1 MADIAQAQEQ
11 ITQGALDAI
20 FNDPERLEMNYPV
33 PVCQC
38 VQIKTLASN
47 QENAPERYRLV
58 LSDVFNF
65 VQCMLATQANHV
77 VHDGK
82 LKRGSIVRL
91 KQFQANCVKGKRI
104 LIILDIEV
112 IESLGE
118 FDKIGEPV
126 ALTVRE
132 EGNVKPSNSTI
143 TGAGFYRK
151 SSTNNT
157 EPLKQESSAPPRK
170 VPTSSSSHTNIYPIE
185 GLSPYAHKWTIKAR
199 VTKKSDIRTWQ
210 KQSSEGKLFS
220 VNLLD
225 DSGEIKATGFNDQCD
240 QLYEI
245 FQEGSVYYVSSP
257 CKVQLA
263 KKQYSTLSNDY
274 ELLFDKDTAVEK
286 AEDQESAPQIR
297 YSFSTIADIQNVE
310 KDSIIDVI
318 GVLKDVSE
326 CTQIIGKTT
335 QKSFDKRELS
345 IVDDSCYMIRITIW
359 GKTAITFDASPE
371 SVVALK
377 GCKVGDYGGRS
388 LSLLAAGSLCVDP
401 DIAEAHKLKGWY
413 DSQGRRENFATH
425 TSLVAAGSEGG
436 RRSDLKTIS
445 QIRDEN
451 LGMSESG
458 DYFSLKATIIY
469 IKQDNPS
476 YPACRTEGCNKKVN
490 DMGDGSWRCEKCDVS
505 HPCPEYRYILSLNV
519 TDHTGLLWLNCFDDV
534 GRILMGMDANKL
546 MELRENDPPASE
558 KLFEMANCKTFTFK
572 VRAKMDSYQDQQ
584 RIRYQIISAT
594 AINYVQEANKLFEM
608 IKLYRIE

>member
-1 MADIAQAQEQ
+1 MADAAQAH

-20 FNDPERLEMNYPV
+20 FNDPERLEMQYPV

-38 VQIKTLASN
+38 VQIKTLTSN

-112 IESLGE
+112 IEGLGE

-132 EGNVKPSNSTI
+132 VANVKPNSTTI
-143 TGAGFYRK
+143 SGTGFYGKTSTK
-151 SSTNNT
+151 ST
-157 EPLKQESSAPPRK
+157 EPLKQESSAPSRK

-210 KQSSEGKLFS
+210 KQNSEGKLFS

-225 DSGEIKATGFNDQCD
+225 ESGEIKATGFNDQCD
-240 QLYEI
+240 QLFDV

-274 ELLFDKDTAVEK
+274 ELLFERDTAVEK
-286 AEDQESAPQIR
+286 AEDQECVPQIR
-297 YSFSTIADIQNVE
+297 YNFSSIADLQNVE
-310 KDSIIDVI
+310 KDSVIDVI
-318 GVLKDVSE
+318 GVIKDVAE
-326 CTQIIGKTT
+326 CSQITSKST
-335 QKSFDKRELS
+335 QKSFDKRELT

-359 GKTAITFDASPE
+359 GKTAVAFDASPE
-371 SVVALK
+371 SILALK
-377 GCKVGDYGGRS
+377 GCKVGDFGGRS
-388 LSLLAAGSLCVDP
+388 LSLLSSGSLCVDP

-445 QIRDEN
+445 QVRDEN
-451 LGMSESG
+451 LGMLESG
-458 DYFSLKATIIY
+458 DYFSVKATIVY
-469 IKQDNPS
+469 IKQDNPA
-476 YPACRTEGCNKKVN
+476 YPACRTEGCNKKVS
-490 DMGDGSWRCEKCDVS
+490 DMGDGSWRCEKCDVN

-519 TDHTGLLWLNCFDDV
+519 NDHTGQLWLSCFDDV
-534 GRILMGMDANKL
+534 GRIVMGMDANKL
-546 MELRENDPPASE
+546 MELRENDPPATE

-572 VRAKMDSYQDQQ
+572 VRAKMDNYQEQQ

-594 AINYVQEANKLFEM
+594 AINYVQEANKLSEI
-608 IKLYRIE
+608 IKMYKIE